1 MSENLQVN
9 YSEDNIRT
17 LDWQEHISLRPGMYI
32 GKLGDGS
39 SADDGIYILL
49 KEIID
54 NSIDEFRMKSGKRIE
69 IKVDEGKVTIR
80 DFGRGIPLGKVVDAV
95 SKMNTGGKY
104 DSKAFKKSV
113 GLNGVGTKAVNALSD
128 YFRVRFFRDGKMKV
142 AEFSKG
148 NIVENYPENDTSDRN
163 GTEISFVPDHSI
175 FLNFK
180 FRKEYIERMLRNYAY
195 LNPGLKIIFNGETF
209 FSENGLKDLLNEEL
223 EGEILYPIVHIKEED
238 IEVAITHSDKSQ
250 TETYF
255 SFVNGQNT
263 TQGGTHL
270 NAFREA
276 YVKTIREFFNKN
288 FEAADVRKSIIAAI
302 SINVEEPVFES
313 QTKTKLGS
321 NDIGPNGPT
330 VRTFIIDFLKKKLD
344 DFLHKNPEVAEAIQ
358 RKIIISERER
368 KELSGIQKLAR
379 ERAKKFLFIIKN

>member
-9 YSEDNIRT
+9 YSEENIRT
-17 LDWQEHISLRPGMYI
+17 LDWQEHIRLRPGMYI

-54 NSIDEFRMKSGKRIE
+54 NSIDEFRMKSGKRTE
-69 IKVDEGKVTIR
+69 IKLDEGKVTIR

-128 YFRVRFFRDGKMKV
+128 YFRVRSFRDGKMKV

-148 NIVENYPENDTSDRN
+148 NITENHTETDTSDRN
-163 GTEISFVPDHSI
+163 GTEISFIPDYSI
-175 FLNFK
+175 FTHFK

-195 LNPGLKIIFNGETF
+195 LNPGLKIIFNGETYY
-209 FSENGLKDLLNEEL
+209 SENGLKDLLEEEL
-223 EGEILYPIVHIKEED
+223 EGEILYPIVHLNDED
-238 IEVAITHSDKSQ
+238 IELAITHSDKSQ

-270 NAFREA
+270 NAF
-276 YVKTIREFFNKN
+276 
-288 FEAADVRKSIIAAI
+288 
-302 SINVEEPVFES
+302 
-313 QTKTKLGS
+313 
-321 NDIGPNGPT
+321 
-330 VRTFIIDFLKKKLD
+330 
-344 DFLHKNPEVAEAIQ
+344 
-358 RKIIISERER
+358 
-368 KELSGIQKLAR
+368 LS
-379 ERAKKFLFIIKN
+379 

>member
-1 MSENLQVN
+1 MSEINTVN

-17 LDWQEHISLRPGMYI
+17 LDWQEHIRIRPGMYI

-54 NSIDEFRMKSGKRIE
+54 NSIDEFVMKSGKRIE
-69 IKVDEGKVTIR
+69 IKIDEGKATIR
-80 DFGRGIPLGKVVDAV
+80 DYGRGIPLGKVVDAV

-113 GLNGVGTKAVNALSD
+113 GLNGVGSKAVNALSE
-128 YFRVRFFRDGKMKV
+128 YFRVKSVRDGKNKV

-148 NIVENYPENDTSDRN
+148 IITQDFPEAETSDRN
-163 GTEISFVPDHSI
+163 GTEITFIPDGTI
-175 FLNFK
+175 FTHFK
-180 FRKEYIERMLRNYAY
+180 FRKEYIEKMLKNYCY
-195 LNPGLKIIFNGETF
+195 LNPGLKIIFNGETY
-209 FSENGLKDLLNEEL
+209 FSENGLKDLLQEEI
-223 EGEILYPIVHIKEED
+223 EGEILYPIVHLKDED

-250 TETYF
+250 SETYF

-276 YVKTIREFFNKN
+276 YVKTIREYFNKN
-288 FEAADVRKSIIAAI
+288 FEAADIRKSIIAAVAI
-302 SINVEEPVFES
+302 KVIEPVFES

-321 NDIGPNGPT
+321 N
-330 VRTFIIDFLKKKLD
+330 
-344 DFLHKNPEVAEAIQ
+344 EME
-358 RKIIISERER
+358 
-368 KELSGIQKLAR
+368 
-379 ERAKKFLFIIKN
+379 